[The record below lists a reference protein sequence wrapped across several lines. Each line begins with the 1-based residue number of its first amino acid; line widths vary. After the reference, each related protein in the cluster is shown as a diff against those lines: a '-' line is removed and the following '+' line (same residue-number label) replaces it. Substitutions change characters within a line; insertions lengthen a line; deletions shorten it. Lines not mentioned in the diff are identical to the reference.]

1 MVRARGRS
9 RILRGA
15 TLEPLIKG
23 FAFFHRRSIRAA
35 VIALCAITSPVVAY
49 GAGYVLLHATLLRSV
64 PAANSHLPR
73 PPETIRLVFSEQ
85 IVPELSQISLTAPD
99 GKATV
104 LKVANDPH
112 DVHVLVGQV
121 GEMASGQYKVIW
133 RVLSADGHAVSGSF
147 AFAVDSGSLSKLEP
161 AVSSTGQVSRDS
173 TTSDTLTVSSG
184 TSATTETTSIPVV
197 ASILRGTGLGAL
209 MAGLGLLFFGVT
221 AGESRRLAP
230 RAVIVRLISAGA
242 ILLVAHLIAWMY
254 AVSPTG
260 SLNGYFSLSVLGSTP
275 GKVEAA
281 RVVLALLA
289 LWAIALVR
297 RETLALIFGG
307 ACLLV
312 SGAIGHPAAIHPY
325 LSIPAKMAHLLSA
338 SLWLGGLLWIVWLS
352 RCDDAACRR
361 EARRVSSIAL
371 ITVIAI
377 FLTGALETLLFLNS
391 PGDLIHSGYGKL
403 VLAKFVG
410 LLILVGY
417 GAYNRFGLLPRLD
430 DQATSTKLARSVRQE
445 LVIVTAVILIGGF
458 LAYVPTP
465 PPPQS
470 SVSALTGQSQ

>member
-1 MVRARGRS
+1 LIRGF
-9 RILRGA
+9 
-15 TLEPLIKG
+15 T
-23 FAFFHRRSIRAA
+23 FFHRRSIRTA
-35 VIALCAITSPVVAY
+35 VIAWCAITSPVVAY
-49 GAGYVLLHATLLRSV
+49 GAGYALLHATLLRSV
-64 PAANSHLPR
+64 PAANSHLAR

-85 IVPELSQISLTAPD
+85 VVPELSQISLTSPD

-112 DVHVLVGQV
+112 DVHVLVGRV
-121 GEMASGQYKVIW
+121 GEMASGRYKVVW

-147 AFAVDSGSLSKLEP
+147 VFATDSGTAAKPGLT
-161 AVSSTGQVSRDS
+161 ASSTAQASDNSATR
-173 TTSDTLTVSSG
+173 DTLTVP
-184 TSATTETTSIPVV
+184 SATTDSTSIPVV
-197 ASILRGTGLGAL
+197 ASILRGIGLGSL
-209 MAGLGLLFFGVT
+209 MAGVGLLFFGVT

-230 RAVIVRLISAGA
+230 RRVIVRLISAGA

-254 AVSPTG
+254 AISPTG

-281 RVVLALLA
+281 RVGLALLA

-297 RETLALIFGG
+297 RETLALLFGG

-312 SGAIGHPAAIHPY
+312 SGAVGHPAAIHPA
-325 LSIPAKMAHLLSA
+325 LSIPAKMAHLVSA

-361 EARRVSSIAL
+361 EAARVSSIAL
-371 ITVIAI
+371 ITVIVI

-391 PGDLIHSGYGKL
+391 PGDLIHSAYGKL

-410 LLILVGY
+410 LLILVAY
-417 GAYNRFGLLPRLD
+417 GAYNRTKLLPRLD
-430 DQATSTKLARSVRQE
+430 DQGTSTKLARSVRQE
-445 LVIVTAVILIGGF
+445 LIVVTAVILIGGF

-465 PPPQS
+465 PTPHPS
-470 SVSALTGQSQ
+470 LSALTGQSQ

>member
-1 MVRARGRS
+1 M
-9 RILRGA
+9 
-15 TLEPLIKG
+15 IKG
-23 FAFFHRRSIRAA
+23 FAFFHRHSIRAA

-49 GAGYVLLHATLLRSV
+49 GAGYALLHATLLRSV
-64 PAANSHLPR
+64 PAANSHLSR

-85 IVPELSQISLTAPD
+85 VVPELSQISLTSSD
-99 GKATV
+99 GKAAV

-147 AFAVDSGSLSKLEP
+147 AFAADSGTAAKSALT
-161 AVSSTGQVSRDS
+161 ASSTVQASHDS
-173 TTSDTLTVSSG
+173 VAHDTLTAL
-184 TSATTETTSIPVV
+184 SATSPTTDSTSIPVV

-209 MAGLGLLFFGVT
+209 MAGLGLLFFAVT
-221 AGESRRLAP
+221 AGENRRLAP

-242 ILLVAHLIAWMY
+242 ILLLAHLIAWMY

-260 SLNGYFSLSVLGSTP
+260 SLNGYFSLSVLESTP

-281 RVVLALLA
+281 RVALALLA

-297 RETLALIFGG
+297 REMMALLFGG

-312 SGAIGHPAAIHPY
+312 SGAVGHPAAIHPFVT
-325 LSIPAKMAHLLSA
+325 IPAKMAHLLSA

-361 EARRVSSIAL
+361 EAGRVSSIAL
-371 ITVIAI
+371 VTVIAI
-377 FLTGALETLLFLNS
+377 FLTGAVETILFLNS

-410 LLILVGY
+410 LLILVAY
-417 GAYNRFGLLPRLD
+417 GAYNRTRLLPRLGD
-430 DQATSTKLARSVRQE
+430 PGTSTRLARSVRQE
-445 LVIVTAVILIGGF
+445 LLVVTAVILIGGF

-465 PPPQS
+465 PIPHG
-470 SVSALTGQSQ
+470 SVSALTGRSQ